1 MFQIRPITAHVRKR
15 QFASPRRRAR
25 VGCQPTT
32 ERIHTRAWIRVSSQA
47 RRKLTKHCW
56 EVSECGWLT
65 GARDIRERRRWLT
78 GIASCVLSPI
88 SSSHKLLPTHITTNP
103 HPHPHKMNLVSLF
116 CFCFVFCTH
125 PLVKVWNAIRQ
136 CITSAHETLHL
147 SYTIATLQAEL
158 ARLKT
163 AASDLSLQNATL
175 AHDLVSL
182 TDKAHT
188 QNALAIHYRTLAD
201 EYAELIDLGVLWVV
215 GALEK
220 IAVVEH
226 AAREMQVELVEEIA
240 LRDRRI
246 AEQDEEAQVLKIAAS
261 ELARQNAVLKQE
273 LACVTDEM
281 LQQQAAADHYSELAS
296 DYAET
301 IDVGVLCILGALE
314 KIAVVEH
321 GAREAQVE
329 LMEEIALKDQLI
341 GEQDD
346 EAQALREAHDAALA
360 RIAVLEAE
368 LDKKS
373 RDQQEQLSK
382 TRHRQAAREL
392 ASAKII
398 HSKEVEIRQISKA
411 FDALKADTA
420 AALARQVEKD
430 AEAAANAKKY
440 GKKIKALKLQVA
452 GLEATSKRAL
462 IKQAEQAREMEAQ
475 AGEIA
480 VLKAELES
488 ARVDARERAAKA
500 VVEQLRVAGVVQGA
514 ETRAREA
521 EERAKDAEREKASAR
536 ESAKITV
543 ALLARRHAEELA
555 LVNNKLGTAG
565 DVDMVGT
572 IATAETSAAIVS
584 GTTAVETP
592 APTATAADADMV
604 DTVTETPTNE
614 VPARVGFTPSITST
628 DFSLD
633 CQVHFATQFIV
644 RADSQFAQASVA
656 EPSRFVPR
664 SERKIVRRGG
674 DSVVTP
680 LLLPAWP
687 APRVLG
693 TEGVPAAKR
702 AKRD

>member
-1 MFQIRPITAHVRKR
+1 
-15 QFASPRRRAR
+15 
-25 VGCQPTT
+25 
-32 ERIHTRAWIRVSSQA
+32 
-47 RRKLTKHCW
+47 
-56 EVSECGWLT
+56 
-65 GARDIRERRRWLT
+65 
-78 GIASCVLSPI
+78 
-88 SSSHKLLPTHITTNP
+88 
-103 HPHPHKMNLVSLF
+103 MNLVLVLYFLF
-116 CFCFVFCTH
+116 IFWTH
-125 PLVKVWNAIRQ
+125 PLVKLWNAIRQ
-136 CITSAHETLHL
+136 CITSGHQVLHL
-147 SYTIATLQAEL
+147 SYTLATVQAEL

-163 AASDLSLQNATL
+163 AASDLSLQNAHL
-175 AHDLVSL
+175 AQDLVSL
-182 TDKAHT
+182 TDEAHK

-201 EYAELIDLGVLWVV
+201 EYAELINMGVLWFV

-226 AAREMQVELVEEIA
+226 AAREAQVELVEEIA
-240 LRDRRI
+240 LRDRLI
-246 AEQDEEAQVLKIAAS
+246 EDQEDEAQALKTAAS
-261 ELARQNAVLKQE
+261 ELARQNANLKQD
-273 LACVTDEM
+273 LACVTEEM
-281 LQQQAAADHYSELAS
+281 LQQEAAAGHYSALAG

-301 IDVGVLCILGALE
+301 IDVGVLWILGALE

-346 EAQALREAHDAALA
+346 EAQALHEAHDAALA
-360 RIAVLEAE
+360 RIAALEAA

-392 ASAKII
+392 ASAKVI
-398 HSKEVEIRQISKA
+398 HAKEVEIRQISKA

-440 GKKIKALKLQVA
+440 GKKVRALKLQVA
-452 GLEATSKRAL
+452 GLAATSKRAL

-480 VLKAELES
+480 VLNAELES
-488 ARVDARERAAKA
+488 ARADARERAAKA
-500 VVEQLRVAGVVQGA
+500 VVEQLRVAGLVQVA

-521 EERAKDAEREKASAR
+521 EERAKDAEREKAATR

-572 IATAETSAAIVS
+572 VATAETSAAVVS
-584 GTTAVETP
+584 GTTAAETP
-592 APTATAADADMV
+592 APTATEVDADMV
-604 DTVTETPTNE
+604 DTVTETPTKE
-614 VPARVGFTPSITST
+614 APTRVGFAPSITDT
-628 DFSLD
+628 AFSLT
-633 CQVHFATQFIV
+633 CSVHFAPQFVV
-644 RADSQFAQASVA
+644 RADSPFAQASVA
-656 EPSRFVPR
+656 EPSRFVAR
-664 SERKIVRRGG
+664 SERRIVCRGG

-693 TEGVPAAKR
+693 TEGMPAAKR
-702 AKRD
+702 VKRD